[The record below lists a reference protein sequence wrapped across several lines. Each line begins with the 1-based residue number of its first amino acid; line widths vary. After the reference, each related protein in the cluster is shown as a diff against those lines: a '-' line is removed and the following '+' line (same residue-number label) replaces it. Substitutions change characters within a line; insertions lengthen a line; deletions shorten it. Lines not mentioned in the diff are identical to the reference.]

1 MVMLY
6 AMINGYKRTLKFDS
20 QEPEFSRGFEA
31 GIIWSLMA
39 AVARGDL
46 MPSDLEGVVFHAS
59 NVEMIMRMLEASEL
73 QGWRAEIIDDVW
85 MVLYR

>member
-1 MVMLY
+1 
-6 AMINGYKRTLKFDS
+6 MINGHKRTLKLDS

-31 GIIWSLMA
+31 GVIWSLMA
-39 AVARGDL
+39 AVSRGDL